1 MKAQQCI
8 DELERWARSPM
19 SSKHGQRNPFIEAHF
34 NGVTEAKDYVL
45 YIIQQYKDILRE
57 D

>member
-1 MKAQQCI
+1 MTAKQCI
-8 DELERWARSPM
+8 DELEMWAKTPILFKSE
-19 SSKHGQRNPFIEAHF
+19 KRNPFMEAHM
-34 NGVTEAKDYVL
+34 NGVTKAKDYVL

>member
-1 MKAQQCI
+1 MTAQQCI

-19 SSKHGQRNPFIEAHF
+19 SSKHGERNPFINAHL
-34 NGVTEAKDYVL
+34 NGVTEAKDYVM